1 MNQFYDKI
9 QTSNQSSNEEKC
21 ANYICQRKAPLKHF
35 NKKFTVIIVNLPEK
49 KINFKIDLN
58 LRRR

>member
-9 QTSNQSSNEEKC
+9 RTSNQSSNEEKC

-49 KINFKIDLN
+49 KN
-58 LRRR
+58 

>member
-9 QTSNQSSNEEKC
+9 QTSIQSSNEEKY

-35 NKKFTVIIVNLPEK
+35 NQKLTVITVNSFSQ
-49 KINFKIDLN
+49 KINSKVDLN
-58 LRRR
+58 LRKR